1 MRVAIVF
8 SDPEKNPSRRPG
20 RLSNANCASV
30 GTRDPSA
37 VAMSYPLHHLEDTPN
52 WEVGLRVHEAENRWL
67 IREFDAVLR
76 AYGHYARSLSPTGPF
91 AGGAFGGDGAGVVDG
106 IGGMLGGVLAGME
119 SLATGV
125 AAEDSEDSDEPRAP
139 RGFNQPSE
147 AAFAA
152 ALERVGTVAAS
163 EDDEMAAP
171 MAAAVGAPL
180 LGPIADALRA
190 VGTCR
195 ESLGRRVRD
204 VSLNPLRQF
213 IDEDLREVSQLR
225 DHYDHKKAACERARE
240 HYLSRTTELARGK
253 AQDEL
258 TAAKENL
265 EAARARLALAAC
277 NVEGRRRYVL
287 LESARETMQALHRF
301 FADAALV
308 TGSLEGNLRE
318 IEEYAM
324 ASRAQAEMR
333 MLQASRRMEATFGVT
348 DRAEASASPSGDSPG
363 GDSPGG
369 DSPGADDD
377 EMEVSSSSSSH
388 QFSRKIADGW
398 EKDAP
403 KGAWGPRAWKPK
415 NEREVA
421 SSAGVSPSPSAQ
433 NLRAGMS
440 QGRSADVVI
449 RKSLLEGATDGGR
462 LGSRAIRR
470 GFLMQRNAN
479 HRFSGWTRRYFV
491 LDSLGQ
497 LVAHTPIEPRWKRPG
512 GKKNESGADEGG
524 DDGAGEGGHHGLV
537 GTAVKGIAGGIGA
550 VWHAVRQ
557 NAAPEPETS
566 NAQSPAEAVVNLRLS
581 CVKPG
586 ADEGDK
592 SVAGRPHCFR
602 IISPS
607 HTLLMQAESEEEMNA
622 WLRDLQGVIAELISM
637 NAPGDT
643 PQNTPGGRRGG
654 DADNGEPGTSA
665 GSSSATGIDARTEL
679 ASVAGNDRCADCGE
693 PHPDWASLNLCVVI
707 CQRCAGVHRHLGAH
721 VSKVRSLALDRDAW
735 TPPVL
740 ELFKSVGN
748 DVANGVYEAARRRVS
763 KKKTTEKKKD
773 GDEDEEDDDDAWLE
787 SGSESGDVTSSFP
800 PPVAA
805 GCDAVEDALDAIRA
819 KYVDRAHVDRAHVD
833 REEPL
838 LHEPGLMA
846 TAAGALDVPAV
857 LRGLA
862 CVGPGAN
869 AEKGEALVA
878 AARRGEAGAAV
889 VGLLLANGARVDGG
903 GEGVAEGE
911 VLPVVLAALKAGC
924 DIEGPVMGLLR
935 NAAGVQGTLFNVP
948 PSW

>member
-1 MRVAIVF
+1 M
-8 SDPEKNPSRRPG
+8 
-20 RLSNANCASV
+20 
-30 GTRDPSA
+30 
-37 VAMSYPLHHLEDTPN
+37 
-52 WEVGLRVHEAENRWL
+52 HEAENRWL

-125 AAEDSEDSDEPRAP
+125 AAEDAEDSDDPRAP

-190 VGTCR
+190 VGACR

-204 VSLNPLRQF
+204 VSLDPLRQF

-225 DHYDHKKAACERARE
+225 DHYDNKKAACERARE

-301 FADAALV
+301 FADAARV
-308 TGSLEGNLRE
+308 TESLEGNLRE

-348 DRAEASASPSGDSPG
+348 DREEASNEASNEASSAEVDGDDAHDG
-363 GDSPGG
+363 
-369 DSPGADDD
+369 
-377 EMEVSSSSSSH
+377 EVSSSSLSSR
-388 QFSRKIADGW
+388 QRSPGSAGSRKIADGW

-415 NEREVA
+415 NEREV
-421 SSAGVSPSPSAQ
+421 SDSVSPQ
-433 NLRAGMS
+433 NTFASGNPRAGMS
-440 QGRSADVVI
+440 QGRSADVAI

-524 DDGAGEGGHHGLV
+524 DDGAGEGGHHGHGLV

-566 NAQSPAEAVVNLRLS
+566 DARSPAEAVVNLRLS

-654 DADNGEPGTSA
+654 DADNGGASSA
-665 GSSSATGIDARTEL
+665 GASSARTGIDARTEL

-693 PHPDWASLNLCVVI
+693 PDPDWASLNLCVVI
-707 CQRCAGVHRHLGAH
+707 CQRCAGIHRHLGAH

-748 DVANGVYEAARRRVS
+748 EAANAVYEAGRRRGGNA
-763 KKKTTEKKKD
+763 KKKTTEKKKKNED
-773 GDEDEEDDDDAWLE
+773 NGGSLEEEEDDEDDDDDAWLD
-787 SGSESGDVTSSFP
+787 SDCESGDPTPSFP

-805 GCDAVEDALDAIRA
+805 GCDAVEDALDAVRA
-819 KYVDRAHVDRAHVD
+819 KYVDRVHVDSKD
-833 REEPL
+833 SY
-838 LHEPGLMA
+838 EPGSMA

-857 LRGLA
+857 LHGLA
-862 CVGPGAN
+862 CVGPGGGN

-889 VGLLLANGARVDGG
+889 TGLLLANGARVDGG

>member
-1 MRVAIVF
+1 
-8 SDPEKNPSRRPG
+8 
-20 RLSNANCASV
+20 
-30 GTRDPSA
+30 
-37 VAMSYPLHHLEDTPN
+37 MSYPLHHLEDTPN
-52 WEVGLRVHEAENRWL
+52 WEVGLKVHEQENKWL
-67 IREFDAVLR
+67 IREFDAVSR

-91 AGGAFGGDGAGVVDG
+91 AGGGFGGDAAGVVDG

-125 AAEDSEDSDEPRAP
+125 AADDSDADDEPRAP

-204 VSLNPLRQF
+204 VSLTPLRQF
-213 IDEDLREVSQLR
+213 IDEDLREVAQLR

-301 FADAALV
+301 FVDAAKV
-308 TGSLEGNLRE
+308 TTSLEGNLRE
-318 IEEYAM
+318 IEEYSM

-348 DRAEASASPSGDSPG
+348 DREQA
-363 GDSPGG
+363 
-369 DSPGADDD
+369 
-377 EMEVSSSSSSH
+377 SSSSSPTAESAPGDGDIPGDDGDV
-388 QFSRKIADGW
+388 SSAVAGAVSKTIAERW

-403 KGAWGPRAWKPK
+403 SGAWGPRAWKPK
-415 NEREVA
+415 NEREV
-421 SSAGVSPSPSAQ
+421 SVSPSPSSQ
-433 NLRAGMS
+433 NLPGMS
-440 QGRSADVVI
+440 QGRSADAAI
-449 RKSLLEGATDGGR
+449 RKSLLEGATEGSR

-470 GFLMQRNAN
+470 GYLLQRNAN

-491 LDSLGQ
+491 LDSLGR

-512 GKKNESGADEGG
+512 GKKHEDEEGADETN
-524 DDGAGEGGHHGLV
+524 EGGHHGLM

-557 NAAPEPETS
+557 NAAPEPEATG
-566 NAQSPAEAVVNLRLS
+566 AQSPAEAVVNLRLS

-622 WLRDLQGVIAELISM
+622 WLSDLQGVIAELISM

-643 PQNTPGGRRGG
+643 QATPGRG
-654 DADNGEPGTSA
+654 DANASA
-665 GSSSATGIDARTEL
+665 AANEKSGAGQEDPRTAL
-679 ASVAGNDRCADCGE
+679 ASIPGNDRCADCGGAD
-693 PHPDWASLNLCVVI
+693 PDWASLNLCVVI
-707 CQRCAGVHRHLGAH
+707 CQRCAGIHRHLGAH

-740 ELFKSVGN
+740 ELFKSIGN
-748 DVANGVYEAARRRVS
+748 DAANAVYEAGRRRAS
-763 KKKTTEKKKD
+763 TSTKKKANGKPETTTE
-773 GDEDEEDDDDAWLE
+773 EDDDDDAWLE
-787 SGSESGDVTSSFP
+787 SDDDDKDDKDDKDDEDDGTAGVP
-800 PPVAA
+800 APVAA
-805 GCDAVEDALDAIRA
+805 GCESVEAALEAITA
-819 KYVDRAHVDRAHVD
+819 KYVERVYVTKGSY
-833 REEPL
+833 
-838 LHEPGLMA
+838 EPGSMES
-846 TAAGALDVPAV
+846 AAGALNAAAV
-857 LRGLA
+857 LHGLA
-862 CVGPGAN
+862 CIGPGAN
-869 AEKGEALVA
+869 EEKSEALVA
-878 AARRGEAGAAV
+878 AVGRGEASAAV
-889 VGLLLANGARVDGG
+889 AVLLLMNGARVDGG
-903 GEGVAEGE
+903 GGDDAADDAGLMEGE
-911 VLPVVLAALKAGC
+911 VLPAVLAALKAGC
-924 DIEGPVMGLLR
+924 GIEGPVMGALR
-935 NAAGVQGTLFNVP
+935 NSAGLQGTLFNVP

>member
-369 DSPGADDD
+369 DSTGADDD

-707 CQRCAGVHRHLGAH
+707 CQRCAGIHRHLGAH

-773 GDEDEEDDDDAWLE
+773 GDEDEEDDDDDAWLE

-819 KYVDRAHVDRAHVD
+819 KYVDRAHVDR
-833 REEPL
+833 EEP
-838 LHEPGLMA
+838 LHEPGRMA

>member
-1 MRVAIVF
+1 
-8 SDPEKNPSRRPG
+8 
-20 RLSNANCASV
+20 
-30 GTRDPSA
+30 
-37 VAMSYPLHHLEDTPN
+37 MSYPLHHLEDTPN
-52 WEVGLRVHEAENRWL
+52 WEVGLKVHEQENKWL
-67 IREFDAVLR
+67 IREFDAVSR

-91 AGGAFGGDGAGVVDG
+91 AGGGFGGDAAGVVDG

-125 AAEDSEDSDEPRAP
+125 AADDSDADDEPRAP

-204 VSLNPLRQF
+204 VSLTPLRQF
-213 IDEDLREVSQLR
+213 IDEDLREVAQLR

-301 FADAALV
+301 FVDAAKV
-308 TGSLEGNLRE
+308 TSSLEDNLRE
-318 IEEYAM
+318 IEEYSM

-348 DRAEASASPSGDSPG
+348 DREQA
-363 GDSPGG
+363 
-369 DSPGADDD
+369 
-377 EMEVSSSSSSH
+377 SSSSSPTAQSAPGDGDIPGDDGDV
-388 QFSRKIADGW
+388 SSAVAGAVSKTIAERW

-403 KGAWGPRAWKPK
+403 SGAWGPRAWKPK
-415 NEREVA
+415 NEREV
-421 SSAGVSPSPSAQ
+421 SVSPSPSSQ
-433 NLRAGMS
+433 NLPGMS
-440 QGRSADVVI
+440 QGRSADAAI
-449 RKSLLEGATDGGR
+449 RKSLLEGATEGSR

-470 GFLMQRNAN
+470 GYLLQRNAN

-491 LDSLGQ
+491 LDSLGR

-512 GKKNESGADEGG
+512 GKKPEDEEGADETN
-524 DDGAGEGGHHGLV
+524 EGGHHGLM

-557 NAAPEPETS
+557 NAAPEPEATG
-566 NAQSPAEAVVNLRLS
+566 AQSPAEAVVNLRLS

-622 WLRDLQGVIAELISM
+622 WLSDLQGVIAELISM

-643 PQNTPGGRRGG
+643 QATPGRGDANASAAEREERRGTGRSEDGAGVDPGQRSMRRLRRRRPRLGFAQPLRRDMPEVRGDTQAPRRARLQGEVARAGQGRVDAARAGAVQVDRQRRRQRRVRSREAKSFDVDEEESEREAGDDDGGRR
-654 DADNGEPGTSA
+654 
-665 GSSSATGIDARTEL
+665 R
-679 ASVAGNDRCADCGE
+679 
-693 PHPDWASLNLCVVI
+693 
-707 CQRCAGVHRHLGAH
+707 
-721 VSKVRSLALDRDAW
+721 
-735 TPPVL
+735 
-740 ELFKSVGN
+740 
-748 DVANGVYEAARRRVS
+748 RRRV
-763 KKKTTEKKKD
+763 
-773 GDEDEEDDDDAWLE
+773 AR
-787 SGSESGDVTSSFP
+787 
-800 PPVAA
+800 
-805 GCDAVEDALDAIRA
+805 IR
-819 KYVDRAHVDRAHVD
+819 RR
-833 REEPL
+833 RRQ
-838 LHEPGLMA
+838 GRQ
-846 TAAGALDVPAV
+846 G
-857 LRGLA
+857 
-862 CVGPGAN
+862 
-869 AEKGEALVA
+869 
-878 AARRGEAGAAV
+878 RRG
-889 VGLLLANGARVDGG
+889 RRDGG
-903 GEGVAEGE
+903 RSGAGRRGVRVRGGCPRGHHGE
-911 VLPVVLAALKAGC
+911 
-924 DIEGPVMGLLR
+924 IRRTRLR
-935 NAAGVQGTLFNVP
+935 D
-948 PSW
+948 

>member
-1 MRVAIVF
+1 
-8 SDPEKNPSRRPG
+8 
-20 RLSNANCASV
+20 
-30 GTRDPSA
+30 
-37 VAMSYPLHHLEDTPN
+37 MSYPLHYLEDTPN

-91 AGGAFGGDGAGVVDG
+91 AGGTFGGDGAGVVDG

-125 AAEDSEDSDEPRAP
+125 AAEDSEDSEEPRAP

-190 VGTCR
+190 VGACR

-213 IDEDLREVSQLR
+213 LDEDLREVSQLR

-258 TAAKENL
+258 NAAKENL

-308 TGSLEGNLRE
+308 TASLEGNLRE

-333 MLQASRRMEATFGVT
+333 MMQASRRMEATFGVT
-348 DRAEASASPSGDSPG
+348 DREAASASPSDEGTASE
-363 GDSPGG
+363 
-369 DSPGADDD
+369 PGAEVDGDVD
-377 EMEVSSSSSSH
+377 IDGEVSSSSSSH

-415 NEREVA
+415 NEREVP
-421 SSAGVSPSPSAQ
+421 SNSVSPSPSAQ

-440 QGRSADVVI
+440 QGRSADVAI

-512 GKKNESGADEGG
+512 GKKNESAADEGG

-566 NAQSPAEAVVNLRLS
+566 NSQSPAEAVVNLRLS
-581 CVKPG
+581 CVKSG

-665 GSSSATGIDARTEL
+665 VSSSATGIDARTEL
-679 ASVAGNDRCADCGE
+679 ASVAGDDRCADCGE
-693 PHPDWASLNLCVVI
+693 PDPDWASLNLCVVI
-707 CQRCAGVHRHLGAH
+707 CQRCAGIHRHLGAH

-748 DVANGVYEAARRRVS
+748 DAANAVYESARRRGS
-763 KKKTTEKKKD
+763 KKKTTEKKKN
-773 GDEDEEDDDDAWLE
+773 GDDEEDDEEDDDDAWLE
-787 SGSESGDVTSSFP
+787 SGSESGGDRSSFP

-805 GCDAVEDALDAIRA
+805 GCDAVEDALEKIRA
-819 KYVDRAHVDRAHVD
+819 KYVDRVHVDSKDAY
-833 REEPL
+833 
-838 LHEPGLMA
+838 EPGSMA
-846 TAAGALDVPAV
+846 TAAGALDAPAV
-857 LRGLA
+857 LHGLA

-889 VGLLLANGARVDGG
+889 AGLLLANGARVDGG
-903 GEGVAEGE
+903 GEGVVEGE

>member
-8 SDPEKNPSRRPG
+8 SGPEKNPSRRPF

-91 AGGAFGGDGAGVVDG
+91 AGGTFGGDGAGVVDG

-308 TGSLEGNLRE
+308 TASLEGNLRE

-415 NEREVA
+415 NEREVP
-421 SSAGVSPSPSAQ
+421 SNSVSPSPSAQ

-665 GSSSATGIDARTEL
+665 GVSSATGIDARTEL

-707 CQRCAGVHRHLGAH
+707 CQRCAGIHRHLGAH

-763 KKKTTEKKKD
+763 KKKTTEKKTD

-805 GCDAVEDALDAIRA
+805 GCDAVEDALNAIRA
-819 KYVDRAHVDRAHVD
+819 KYVDRAHVDR
-833 REEPL
+833 EEP

-857 LRGLA
+857 LHGLA

>member
-1 MRVAIVF
+1 MRVAFVF

-308 TGSLEGNLRE
+308 TASLEGNLRE

-369 DSPGADDD
+369 DSTGADDD

-707 CQRCAGVHRHLGAH
+707 CQRCAGIHRHLGAH

-819 KYVDRAHVDRAHVD
+819 KYVDRAHVDR
-833 REEPL
+833 EEP
-838 LHEPGLMA
+838 LHEPGRMA

>member
-8 SDPEKNPSRRPG
+8 SGPEKNPSRRPG

-308 TGSLEGNLRE
+308 TASLEGNLRE

-707 CQRCAGVHRHLGAH
+707 CQRCAGIHRHLGAH

-819 KYVDRAHVDRAHVD
+819 KYVDRAHVDR
-833 REEPL
+833 EEP

-857 LRGLA
+857 LHGLA

>member
-1 MRVAIVF
+1 
-8 SDPEKNPSRRPG
+8 
-20 RLSNANCASV
+20 
-30 GTRDPSA
+30 
-37 VAMSYPLHHLEDTPN
+37 
-52 WEVGLRVHEAENRWL
+52 
-67 IREFDAVLR
+67 
-76 AYGHYARSLSPTGPF
+76 
-91 AGGAFGGDGAGVVDG
+91 
-106 IGGMLGGVLAGME
+106 
-119 SLATGV
+119 
-125 AAEDSEDSDEPRAP
+125 
-139 RGFNQPSE
+139 
-147 AAFAA
+147 
-152 ALERVGTVAAS
+152 
-163 EDDEMAAP
+163 
-171 MAAAVGAPL
+171 
-180 LGPIADALRA
+180 
-190 VGTCR
+190 
-195 ESLGRRVRD
+195 
-204 VSLNPLRQF
+204 
-213 IDEDLREVSQLR
+213 
-225 DHYDHKKAACERARE
+225 
-240 HYLSRTTELARGK
+240 
-253 AQDEL
+253 
-258 TAAKENL
+258 
-265 EAARARLALAAC
+265 
-277 NVEGRRRYVL
+277 
-287 LESARETMQALHRF
+287 
-301 FADAALV
+301 
-308 TGSLEGNLRE
+308 
-318 IEEYAM
+318 
-324 ASRAQAEMR
+324 
-333 MLQASRRMEATFGVT
+333 
-348 DRAEASASPSGDSPG
+348 
-363 GDSPGG
+363 
-369 DSPGADDD
+369 
-377 EMEVSSSSSSH
+377 
-388 QFSRKIADGW
+388 
-398 EKDAP
+398 
-403 KGAWGPRAWKPK
+403 
-415 NEREVA
+415 
-421 SSAGVSPSPSAQ
+421 
-433 NLRAGMS
+433 MS

-707 CQRCAGVHRHLGAH
+707 CQRCAGIHRHLGAH

-748 DVANGVYEAARRRVS
+748 DVANAVYEAARRRVS
-763 KKKTTEKKKD
+763 KKKTTEKKKKD

-805 GCDAVEDALDAIRA
+805 GCDAVEDALDAIKA
-819 KYVDRAHVDRAHVD
+819 KYVDRARRPRGAFTRARVDGH
-833 REEPL
+833 
-838 LHEPGLMA
+838 
-846 TAAGALDVPAV
+846 
-857 LRGLA
+857 LRGGA
-862 CVGPGAN
+862 RRSRGAPRPGVRRARRH